1 MNEPVINVGSMFSG
15 MCAEA
20 HALKALNANFNHLF
34 AIDHDKFVCEF
45 IRKNHLTKRI
55 IQQDARSIDLTTLPR
70 VDVFVASP
78 PCQSFSSLG
87 YQDQNNRAELY
98 KVALDYA
105 GLKRPTVFVLEN
117 VPAFAKTR
125 HFRYLIHCLRSL
137 YRIVKHEI
145 LNSACFGSIQARKR
159 LFVVASDADVALPTP
174 REPKGIPLAPFL
186 DDAAALPMLNA
197 KAIAYLERRKKWGVK
212 IYQREFVGHVG
223 TIPRSYGHQISWKH
237 IIEEGEGKLRNLTPN
252 EAFRIMGYDPS
263 RLVFGKLSKRQR
275 FYLAGNAIDLNVL
288 KAMLTVIFNI
298 LRYKIKYILLLKF

>member
-20 HALKALNANFNHLF
+20 YALKALNANFNHLF
-34 AIDHDKFVCEF
+34 AIDHDKFVCQF
-45 IRKNHLTKRI
+45 IRQNKLTQRI
-55 IQQDARSIDLTTLPR
+55 LHQDARSIDLTTLPR
-70 VDVFVASP
+70 VDVFLASP

-87 YQDQNNRAELY
+87 YQDQNNRADLY

-117 VPAFAKTR
+117 VPAFAKTPQFR
-125 HFRYLIHCLRSL
+125 HLINCLRSL